1 MNASMSSAKFTRAYP
16 SAGLSAS
23 PWPLRTDD
31 PDNQMYE
38 GSYWKRGYF
47 GGDYEFLLD
56 GEGGERNLDART
68 TFFYMATLNTPA
80 MAAQMIGVGS
90 QYAWDSR
97 DSAGGYLDGAK
108 SYRLNL
114 PANAPAKNFWSVVA
128 YDPQTRSELQIGQPF
143 PSKNSVRG
151 DLTLNPDGSVD
162 LYFGPHPQDGSE
174 NNWVRPSPA
183 KDGSPASVSTVPSNH
198 GSTRLGG
205 QARSSWSP
213 TAQRKCRGSR
223 SPWPLGL
230 TADSARCGSV
240 SKPPGPRPDHDL
252 YRISAIEC
260 VCRLVRAP
268 NRLAE
273 DSHPGAPQTA
283 RIRFRLTGRGLFCAQ
298 VLRRRQHGLAE
309 PKRNHRVESTCACQP
324 SLSMRARSSSAS
336 YMTLTTRYSEPSP
349 RRRR

>member
-1 MNASMSSAKFTRAYP
+1 
-16 SAGLSAS
+16 
-23 PWPLRTDD
+23 
-31 PDNQMYE
+31 
-38 GSYWKRGYF
+38 
-47 GGDYEFLLD
+47 
-56 GEGGERNLDART
+56 
-68 TFFYMATLNTPA
+68 
-80 MAAQMIGVGS
+80 MIGVGS
-90 QYAWDSR
+90 QYTWDSR

-114 PANAPAKNFWSVVA
+114 PANAPAK
-128 YDPQTRSELQIGQPF
+128 ELLVCRRLR
-143 PSKNSVRG
+143 PS
-151 DLTLNPDGSVD
+151 NPIRATNRTAVPKQEQREGRPDAEPRWFRRPVLRTPS
-162 LYFGPHPQDGSE
+162 PR
-174 NNWVRPSPA
+174 WVREQLGPDRPRQRMV
-183 KDGSPASVSTVPSNH
+183 GLASVSTVPSNH

-260 VCRLVRAP
+260 VPRLVRAP

-283 RIRFRLTGRGLFCAQ
+283 RIRCPPYGTRPVLCA
-298 VLRRRQHGLAE
+298 GASTPSAWSSGAE
-309 PKRNHRVESTCACQP
+309 EEPRVESTCACQP